1 MVKTLGCKANY
12 SDGQLIEAGLLGYG
26 LTAAHDLT
34 DADVVIVNSCTV
46 TDEADK
52 QSQKMVRDLYRKNPK
67 LKVIYTGCGAE
78 VNPTDALKIKGVSA
92 VIGNQNKDQAAK
104 LIHAHITSN
113 ENSPQD
119 APVILGS
126 VSDYDELKSRHPMDR
141 EWAMP
146 SSGIDEILKLDEAS
160 STYRTRAFIK
170 IQEGCN
176 SFCTYCVIPY
186 GRGPARSL
194 SIDLIVEKIEALVK
208 EGVQEVIITGT
219 NIGDYG
225 LDWSDKLQIDELL
238 EAILTKTALPRLRIG
253 SLDPTEISDKMI
265 DLMEKHEAFCPHF
278 HVSLQHVSSP
288 ILKLMKRK
296 YNGEQVQA
304 CLFKLQNMTRKP
316 FIGMDYITGF
326 PGESEAIFNE
336 SLELLKS
343 LPWNRLH
350 VFPYSE
356 RSGTPATKLPGVVR
370 PEIRKERARILQAL
384 SLERMTRGFADVR
397 SAGEPLVQGVLLE
410 GNVRGPDGSRE
421 WISGYSKNYQRVLI
435 PIGSSDFQTK
445 KNRVIDVKVSRWVVD
460 RASGD
465 VSWLGETTNE

>member
-12 SDGQLIEAGLLGYG
+12 SDGQLIEAGLLEHG
-26 LTAAHDLT
+26 LTAARDLS

-67 LKVIYTGCGAE
+67 VKVVYTGCGAE

-104 LIHAHITSN
+104 LIHAHITAITGTT
-113 ENSPQD
+113 ED

-126 VSDYDELKSRHPMDR
+126 VSDYEELKSRHPMDR

-146 SSGIDEILKLDEAS
+146 SSGIDEILKLDEES

-194 SIDLIVEKIEALVK
+194 SIALIVEKIESLVK
-208 EGVQEVIITGT
+208 EGIQEVILTGT

-225 LDWSDKLQIDELL
+225 LDWAGQLQIDELL

-265 DLMEKHEAFCPHF
+265 ELMEKHEAFCPHF

-296 YNGEQVQA
+296 YNADQVQA

-326 PGESEAIFNE
+326 PGESESIFNE
-336 SLELLKS
+336 SLELLKA

-356 RSGTPATKLPGVVR
+356 RSGTPATKLPGAVR
-370 PEIRKERARILQAL
+370 PEIRKERARALQAM

-397 SAGEPLVQGVLLE
+397 SAGEPLIKGVLLE
-410 GNVRGPDGSRE
+410 GKVKGPDGSRS
-421 WISGYSKNYQRVLI
+421 WISGYSQNYQRVLI
-435 PIGSSDFQTK
+435 PIGASEFKQK
-445 KNRVIDVKVSRWVVD
+445 KNQVVNVKVSRWVVD

-465 VSWLGETTNE
+465 VSWLGEAADE